1 MKIIRIFFL
10 LLILSS
16 CNNQKNSTVEK
27 KTEKSVKQSIEIQ
40 TESAYEKYMSGKV
53 ESFDWNLVFN
63 KAEKYRT
70 VSSKHS
76 EHDKIPNDFLD
87 FSKKFISD
95 SLFQKQHIDFNNL
108 IAVIGSCD
116 ETFVLNDENW
126 VFDNWE
132 FVTYLGIDEEVENTF
147 YFSDS
152 VFFCQYILKEIGTY
166 RMLGFEKKD
175 NEWFLTLYD
184 VNDC

>member
-16 CNNQKNSTVEK
+16 CNNQKNSSVEK

-87 FSKKFISD
+87 FSK
-95 SLFQKQHIDFNNL
+95 N
-108 IAVIGSCD
+108 
-116 ETFVLNDENW
+116 
-126 VFDNWE
+126 
-132 FVTYLGIDEEVENTF
+132 
-147 YFSDS
+147 
-152 VFFCQYILKEIGTY
+152 
-166 RMLGFEKKD
+166 
-175 NEWFLTLYD
+175 
-184 VNDC
+184 

>member
-16 CNNQKNSTVEK
+16 CNNQKNSSVEK

-40 TESAYEKYMSGKV
+40 TESAYEKYMSGKG

-152 VFFCQYILKEIGTY
+152 VFLLFP
-166 RMLGFEKKD
+166 
-175 NEWFLTLYD
+175 
-184 VNDC
+184 